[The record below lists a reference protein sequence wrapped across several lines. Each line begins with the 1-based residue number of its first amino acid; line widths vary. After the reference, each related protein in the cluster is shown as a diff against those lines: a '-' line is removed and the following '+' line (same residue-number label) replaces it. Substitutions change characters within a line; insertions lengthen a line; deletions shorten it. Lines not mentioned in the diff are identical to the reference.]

1 MRAMREKYGLSGN
14 ALKIIA
20 LIAMTVD
27 HIGVILLGGNV
38 VWRIIGRI
46 SFPIFAFMIAEGCRY
61 TKNKRQ
67 YLGTIFL
74 LGAVC
79 QAVYYFGEK
88 SLYQGIL
95 ITFSLSIIII
105 YAVEYVKKRRSCLS
119 WVLLF
124 ISVGTAL
131 FLCDGVP
138 EMLPKTDYG
147 IDYGFCGVLLPALI
161 FLPDKFYGKI
171 IFAAAGTALVS
182 ISYGGIQWWSLA
194 AIIPLAFYSG
204 KRGYF
209 NMKYLFYVYYPL
221 HLAVLQAISVFI
233 K

>member
-95 ITFSLSIIII
+95 ITFSLSIIIFSAFI
-105 YAVEYVKKRRSCLS
+105 LLRLLICHISQHPLDA
-119 WVLLF
+119 VLLLVEQEQLPVVSRLIISMKGSFF
-124 ISVGTAL
+124 INFRVRRNSTHIL
-131 FLCDGVP
+131 S
-138 EMLPKTDYG
+138 M
-147 IDYGFCGVLLPALI
+147 
-161 FLPDKFYGKI
+161 
-171 IFAAAGTALVS
+171 
-182 ISYGGIQWWSLA
+182 
-194 AIIPLAFYSG
+194 
-204 KRGYF
+204 
-209 NMKYLFYVYYPL
+209 
-221 HLAVLQAISVFI
+221 
-233 K
+233 